1 MNKFL
6 AEPSPLKRI
15 ASYFVDL
22 ILVLTIGMLLFAT
35 LGEKVIGK
43 ALGADEASKNASDF
57 AVASGLAYYG
67 EEVGPSIYE
76 YKASDNENGK
86 KGYEAYLDH
95 VWYYYT
101 EFLNVAKNPNDKVVG
116 RKRSDGKDFVSDDY
130 YRFFFERCMGFAG
143 DSANSNPY
151 FDYAREGENVL
162 LHSKPVLNSEYQA
175 KVDSNDEEALTKLLK
190 YFFNADSADQTGLY
204 FDAIKDMKGPLY
216 NKASVQTYYQEQA
229 TRYSMAAWGS
239 EAITVMPIVLAF
251 FLIIP
256 LCRKDGE
263 SVGKLIFGIK
273 VVGAEGFR
281 INKFQRV
288 MRPLLVTLLH
298 LAALIPNVG
307 IGLAIYFIGAIVSF
321 LMMALGKKR
330 MNIHERITRTIV
342 VDKKHSIIF
351 NSLHDKSLYMEKHN
365 LDEKGNPLVMVS
377 ESEGQSTVNLTKEEE

>member
-43 ALGADEASKNASDF
+43 ALGAEEASKNASDF

-116 RKRSDGKDFVSDDY
+116 RKNSDGKDFVSDDY

-190 YFFNADSADQTGLY
+190 YFFNADLADQTGLY

-216 NKASVQTYYQEQA
+216 NKVSVQTYYQEQA

-239 EAITVMPIVLAF
+239 QAITVMPIVLIF
-251 FLIIP
+251 FLVIP

-263 SVGKLIFGIK
+263 SLGKLIFGIK
-273 VVGAEGFR
+273 VVSAEGFR
-281 INKFQRV
+281 INKLQRV
-288 MRPLLVTLLH
+288 FRPLLVTLLH

-342 VDKKHSIIF
+342 VDKKYSIIF
-351 NSLHDKSLYMEKHN
+351 SSLHDKSLYMEKHN
-365 LDEKGNPLVMVS
+365 VDEKGNPLIKVS
-377 ESEGQSTVNLTKEEE
+377 EVEGEPTVNLTKEE

>member
-43 ALGADEASKNASDF
+43 ALGAEEASKNASDF

-116 RKRSDGKDFVSDDY
+116 RKSSDGKDFVSDDY

-190 YFFNADSADQTGLY
+190 YFFNADLADQTGLY

-239 EAITVMPIVLAF
+239 QAITVMPIVLVF

-263 SVGKLIFGIK
+263 SLGKLIFGIK

-281 INKFQRV
+281 INKLQRIF
-288 MRPLLVTLLH
+288 RPLLVTLLH

-307 IGLAIYFIGAIVSF
+307 IGLAIYFIGAIASF

-342 VDKKHSIIF
+342 VDKKYSIIF
-351 NSLHDKSLYMEKHN
+351 SSLHDKSLYMEKHN
-365 LDEKGNPLVMVS
+365 VDEKGNPLIKVS
-377 ESEGQSTVNLTKEEE
+377 EVEGEPTVNLTKEE

>member
-43 ALGADEASKNASDF
+43 ALGAEEASKNASDF

-67 EEVGPSIYE
+67 DEVGPSIYE

-101 EFLNVAKNPNDKVVG
+101 EFLNVAKNPNDRVVG
-116 RKRSDGKDFVSDDY
+116 RKSSDGKDFVSDDY

-151 FDYAREGENVL
+151 FDYAREGESVL
-162 LHSKPVLNSEYQA
+162 LYSKPVLNSEYQA

-190 YFFNADSADQTGLY
+190 YFFNTDLADQTGLY

-239 EAITVMPIVLAF
+239 QAITVMPIVLVF

-263 SVGKLIFGIK
+263 SLGKLIFGIK

-281 INKFQRV
+281 INKLQRV
-288 MRPLLVTLLH
+288 FRPLLVTLLH

-307 IGLAIYFIGAIVSF
+307 IGLAIYFIGAVVSF

-342 VDKKHSIIF
+342 VDKKRSIIF

-365 LDEKGNPLVMVS
+365 LDEKGNPLVSVS
-377 ESEGQSTVNLTKEEE
+377 EVEGEPTVNLTKEE